1 MASASWRLVS
11 RKVPMAGGTRAAM
24 SAISASSITPG
35 PVGMDDTS
43 PSAEAPART
52 ARAASSAL
60 PMQQILMR
68 GFIDSSSR
76 HGAQKD
82 FGHQQGA
89 PASQENA
96 APRPEIVRIDARH
109 VGRAPEQRMAH
120 IDLAIFHRQARHRRI
135 MEQHVG
141 EGTRAELA
149 ETAPGADQVAARRQ
163 AVRKH

>member
-35 PVGMDDTS
+35 PLGMDDTS

-60 PMQQILMR
+60 LMQQILMR

-89 PASQENA
+89 PAAQENA

-120 IDLAIFHRQARHRRI
+120 IDLAIFHRQAPHPGI
-135 MEQHVG
+135 TGHNSG
-141 EGTRAELA
+141 GGTRGDRCEPAS
-149 ETAPGADQVAARRQ
+149 GAG
-163 AVRKH
+163 